1 MSVLWPAIL
10 AALTT
15 WPCGAAGPRADASR
29 VDWFSAGMTVG
40 RDVPVDP
47 GPAIGPSDTERP
59 DRRTPGV
66 PDTPEWLD
74 EESENSESDG
84 LDAAAVLTGMV
95 MVLSVPLAGRPA
107 RDGQVRQIRRFERTY
122 CLRC

>member
-15 WPCGAAGPRADASR
+15 WPCGAAGPSADESR
-29 VDWFSAGMTVG
+29 VDCFRTGMTVS
-40 RDVPVDP
+40 RDVRVEP
-47 GPAIGPSDTERP
+47 GPAIGSSDPERP

-66 PDTPEWLD
+66 PDAPEWLD
-74 EESENSESDG
+74 DESESSESDG

-95 MVLSVPLAGRPA
+95 MVVSAPLPGRPA
-107 RDGQVRQIRRFERTY
+107 RDGQVRQIRRLERTY